1 MIFCI
6 ENNQYGMGTSIA
18 RHSCNNDYYTM
29 GNVIPGLKIVWK
41 SQFYGTFVL
50 NLRVVLHAID
60 VPPARWRGDAGS
72 SSPPDALVD
81 FHTG

>member
-41 SQFYGTFVL
+41 SKFT
-50 NLRVVLHAID
+50 
-60 VPPARWRGDAGS
+60 ARS
-72 SSPPDALVD
+72 C
-81 FHTG
+81 